1 MDKFDLIRTSLKA
14 KPTERVPY
22 AVWKHFPEFDKTPE
36 GLFEAQMNF
45 QNKFDS
51 DIMKISISG
60 RAFASDFG
68 AEIGGYDPV
77 SGSRIGVK
85 YPIETLED
93 WWNVKKI
100 NVNKGEFG
108 KQINAMKLIHRE
120 VEGKIPTMM
129 TVFSPLMVAS
139 EIDRNLVSHYRK
151 NPHLVEEQLKI
162 IIEAMTD
169 FTTLSLDAGADGI
182 FLATQHFN
190 NRLTDEERMEL
201 EFGPLK
207 SLIKKTIKKKNFVV
221 LHLHG
226 DKPDFKLATKLPID
240 AINWHDQQT
249 TPSLSEARKIFKGGL
264 LGGLNTE
271 SWKDILNPLDVLPL
285 IVSMYNSFEDS
296 GLIISPGCVIP
307 QFVSDP
313 TIEVAVTTIKNL
325 KK

>member
-1 MDKFDLIRTSLKA
+1 MDKFDLIKKSLKGH
-14 KPTERVPY
+14 PTEKVPY
-22 AVWKHFPEFDKTPE
+22 AIWKHFPEFDKSPE
-36 GLFEAQMNF
+36 GLFKAQMDF

-77 SGSRIGVK
+77 SGSRVGVK
-85 YPIETLED
+85 YPIEVLED

-100 NVNKGEFG
+100 DVSKGEFG
-108 KQINAMKLIHRE
+108 KQIKAMKLIHPE
-120 VEGKIPTMM
+120 VEGKVPTMM

-151 NPHLVEEQLKI
+151 DPQLVGDQLEI
-162 IIEAMTD
+162 IISAMTE
-169 FTTLSLDAGADGI
+169 FTETSIEAGADGI

-190 NRLTDEERMEL
+190 DRLTTEERIEL
-201 EFGPLK
+201 EFKPLK
-207 SLIKKTIKKKNFVV
+207 SLVKKTIKKNNFVV

-226 DKPDFKLATKLPID
+226 EDPDYKLATKLPID

-249 TPSLSEARKIFKGGL
+249 SPSLSEAREMFKGGL
-264 LGGLNTE
+264 LGGLNAE
-271 SWKDILNPLDVLPL
+271 SWKSISDPLDIVSL
-285 IVSMYNSFEDS
+285 IVSVYESFKGP
-296 GLIISPGCVIP
+296 GLIIAPGCVIP
-307 QFVSDP
+307 QFVNDS
-313 TIEVAVTTIKNL
+313 TIDAAVTTIKNL